1 MPSVNSP
8 LSSPSALAGTA
19 AQGLAPAGGPP
30 PAGTS
35 PPPAP
40 HRDPFQPPAI
50 HLAGRRRPSGLIPP
64 SSGPSPTFAGLPLE
78 MQHAVL
84 SQLPAK
90 DTVKVAQVS
99 KQMRDVVKSHPH
111 ATRIQRLMSAP
122 PPHLP
127 DPAYLEELRACS
139 AHLATDDVQALAQ
152 WGLKPRDRVP
162 RPWLPGPLLSGRG
175 RHDAEGVAQAIDPAP
190 RTPVTWH
197 ARPYDPLQDMM
208 RRGRMSALLIAGGEV
223 PPPPRPAT
231 EQRDHQLR
239 GDTLVAILG
248 GIGKSRDAGVYEPF
262 LERCARPS
270 QYAIDHIDLGPLF
283 SRIPSFASDRICSAL
298 LDETSNEDT
307 FLDKRRLAVSKLFLA
322 SGPLSR
328 DSQNAIHDRAR
339 ELFGSPGHLLDGSSL
354 LGTYRIIFSAQNI
367 ATRFPDSPEQRDKWN
382 AFREEMLPT

>member
-19 AQGLAPAGGPP
+19 ARGLAPAGGPP

-162 RPWLPGPLLSGRG
+162 APGCPARCSAAGAGTMPKGSRKRSTRLRGRRSRGMPGPTT
-175 RHDAEGVAQAIDPAP
+175 PC
-190 RTPVTWH
+190 RT
-197 ARPYDPLQDMM
+197 
-208 RRGRMSALLIAGGEV
+208 
-223 PPPPRPAT
+223 
-231 EQRDHQLR
+231 
-239 GDTLVAILG
+239 
-248 GIGKSRDAGVYEPF
+248 
-262 LERCARPS
+262 
-270 QYAIDHIDLGPLF
+270 
-283 SRIPSFASDRICSAL
+283 
-298 LDETSNEDT
+298 
-307 FLDKRRLAVSKLFLA
+307 
-322 SGPLSR
+322 
-328 DSQNAIHDRAR
+328 
-339 ELFGSPGHLLDGSSL
+339 
-354 LGTYRIIFSAQNI
+354 
-367 ATRFPDSPEQRDKWN
+367 
-382 AFREEMLPT
+382 